1 MVEKKLVSVVDK
13 ESRTLPDRLSPSRLS
28 DFKQCP
34 AKFFYASILKLPRPA
49 TVATTVG
56 TLAHEAFERV
66 FDHPAHQRTPEVAI
80 SYILPCWEKLST
92 RDEYLGL
99 LEFKD
104 EILNKAQDSVR
115 SWFLVERPHNF
126 EPHKRETRLTATI
139 NGTEILGIIDRV
151 DNIETESG
159 TKVYISDYKTGK
171 PVSPDDRFLDDKF
184 FAMRVYALLWS
195 KLNKEIPHELRLI
208 YVNGASRDSVRK
220 LRVDERVLKR
230 AEAEVKAITKEM
242 KKCEK
247 ESSWPCKKQVLCQ
260 WCEFQS
266 MCPVWNHELS
276 GMQPGTMKRL
286 PDGSLSD

>member
-1 MVEKKLVSVVDK
+1 MAEKQVVSVIDK

-66 FDHPAHQRTPEVAI
+66 FDHPADQRTPEVAI
-80 SYILPCWEKLST
+80 SYILPCWEKLSQ
-92 RDEYLGL
+92 RDEYQGL

-126 EPHKRETRLTATI
+126 EPDKRETRLVASI
-139 NGTEILGIIDRV
+139 NGSEILGIIDRV
-151 DNIETESG
+151 DRLDTESG

-184 FAMRVYALLWS
+184 FAMRVYALLWNI
-195 KLNKEIPHELRLI
+195 LNKEVPHELRLI

-247 ESSWPCKKQVLCQ
+247 DSAWPCKKQVLCQ

-266 MCPVWNHELS
+266 MCPVWNPELS
-276 GMQPGTMKRL
+276 GMQAGTMRRL